1 MKYDAAISRC
11 DEYTYEK
18 CLASLNEVLSATE
31 GINKIKSGDKVVIK
45 ANLVSAMK
53 PEKAATVHPVL
64 LCALT
69 DILVAK
75 GASVVIGDSP
85 GGVYN
90 AVHLNRIYG
99 VTGVKAAEEHGAVL
113 NRNFEEAKAEYP
125 EAVTAKEFFYTKYL
139 DDADHIIN
147 FCKLKTHG
155 MMGMSAGIKNMFG
168 AVPGI
173 VKPEYHYKYPKKED
187 FASMI
192 IDLNEYFKPCL
203 TICDAVVG
211 MEGNGPTAG
220 KPRHIGA
227 VIASDSPYKLDT
239 LCAHIIGVDRDDI
252 PTLSE
257 AYKRALT
264 AASHK
269 ELNVYGE
276 YESLVIGDYE
286 RLLSN
291 RSFLFG
297 SDSKTAFGRAV
308 GKSLKKVLEAKPDVK
323 KKSCVGCGECFRIC
337 PAKAI
342 TMKNNKPEIDRA
354 KCIKCFCCQEFCPK
368 GAMHVKRTLIA
379 RVFTRDK

>member
-1 MKYDAAISRC
+1 MKYDVSVSKC

-18 CLASLNEVLSATE
+18 CRSSLEEVLSHTE
-31 GINKIKSGDKVVIK
+31 GINKIKRNDKVVIK

-69 DILVAK
+69 DILVEK

-85 GGVYN
+85 GGVFN
-90 AVHLNRIYG
+90 TVRMNRIYS
-99 VTGVKAAEEHGAVL
+99 VTGVKSAEEHGAIL
-113 NRNFEEAKAEYP
+113 NRDCTEVKAEYP

-139 DDADHIIN
+139 DEADHIIN

-168 AVPGI
+168 VVPGI
-173 VKPEYHYKYPKKED
+173 VKPEYHYKYPKQED

-192 IDLNEYFKPCL
+192 VDLNEYFKPCL

-220 KPRHIGA
+220 SPRHIGA
-227 VIASDSPYKLDT
+227 VIAADSQYKLDT
-239 LCAHIIGVDRDDI
+239 LCAYLIGLGKDDI
-252 PTLSE
+252 PTLAE
-257 AYKRALT
+257 AYRRGYT
-264 AASHK
+264 VSSPS

-286 RLLSN
+286 KLPVN
-291 RSFLFG
+291 KSFLFA
-297 SDSKTAFGRAV
+297 SDSKTVFGRAV
-308 GKSLKKVLEAKPDVK
+308 GKTLKKVLEAKPKVK
-323 KKSCVGCGECFRIC
+323 KGDCVGCAECFRIC

-342 TMKNNKPEIDRA
+342 TMKNNKPDIDRT

-368 GAMHVKRTLIA
+368 GAMKVKRTLAA
-379 RVFTRDK
+379 RMFTRDK